1 MKKLF
6 LLIFAV
12 MVYYAGTANAQI
24 YNTSAGLSVEMGT
37 GSTLVGP
44 AINHFFDQH
53 SSAQAEL
60 LFGGGDTFISAF
72 YHYNDAVQNAK
83 GLDWFVGAGPALGFG
98 NGSTSFYLRPA
109 AGLDYKI
116 DTTPLDL
123 SFDWRPTFYVGSGS
137 SFTAARFGL
146 GLRFC
151 F

>member
-6 LLIFAV
+6 LLFFVV
-12 MVYYAGTANAQI
+12 MVYYANTANAQS
-24 YNTSAGLSVEMGT
+24 YKTSAGLSVEVGD

-44 AINHFFDQH
+44 AIKHFFDEH
-53 SSAQAEL
+53 NAAQGEV
-60 LFGGGDTFISAF
+60 LFGGGATYISAF
-72 YHYNDAVQNAK
+72 YHYNGAVTNAK
-83 GLDWFVGAGPALGFG
+83 GLDYYLGAGPALGFG
-98 NGSTSFYLRPA
+98 NGSTNFFLRPT

-123 SFDWRPTFYVGSGS
+123 SFDWRPTFYVGSNS

>member
-6 LLIFAV
+6 LLLLAA
-12 MVYYAGTANAQI
+12 MVYFADTAHAQT
-24 YNTSAGLSVEMGT
+24 YKTSAGLSVELGT
-37 GSTLVGP
+37 GGTLVGP
-44 AINHFFDQH
+44 AVKHFFDEH
-53 SSAQAEL
+53 SAAQGEL
-60 LFGGGDTFISAF
+60 LFGDGATFISAF
-72 YHYNDAVQNAK
+72 YHYNGAIQNAK
-83 GLDWFVGAGPALGFG
+83 GLDWYIGAGPALSFG
-98 NGSTSFYLRPA
+98 GGSTSFYLRPT

-137 SFTAARFGL
+137 TFTAARFGL

>member
-6 LLIFAV
+6 FFLLVV
-12 MVYYAGTANAQI
+12 MVYYAGTAKAQT
-24 YNTSAGLSVEMGT
+24 YTNSAGLSVELGD

-44 AINHFFDQH
+44 AIKHFFDEH
-53 SSAQAEL
+53 NAAQAEV
-60 LFGGGDTFISAF
+60 LFGGGGTYISAF
-72 YHYNDAVQNAK
+72 YHYDGGIQNAK
-83 GLDWFVGAGPALGFG
+83 GLNYYLGAGPALGFG
-98 NGSTSFYLRPA
+98 NGNTNFFLRPT
-109 AGLDYKI
+109 AGLEYKI

-123 SFDWRPTFYVGSGS
+123 SFDWRPTFYVGSNS